1 MPLAV
6 QLMAAPLAE
15 TALLRAA
22 AWVEGTLAFA
32 ALPDIAP

>member
-15 TALLRAA
+15 VSLLRAA
-22 AWVEGTLAFA
+22 AWVEATLAFVA
-32 ALPDIAP
+32 KPDIAP